1 MLTGYIIELNEMG
14 GSATGEKAEEKKE
27 GIGSLEALFGN

>member
-1 MLTGYIIELNEMG
+1 MLTGYIIELKEQG
-14 GSATGEKAEEKKE
+14 DSAIASEEKKE